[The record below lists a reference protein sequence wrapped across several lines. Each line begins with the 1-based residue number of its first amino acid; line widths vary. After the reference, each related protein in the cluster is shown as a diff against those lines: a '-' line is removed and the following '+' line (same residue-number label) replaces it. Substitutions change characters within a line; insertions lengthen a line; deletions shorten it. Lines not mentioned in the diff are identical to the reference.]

1 MPKIREIFQRHQDE
15 YMARYGETM
24 PAWHRQALHDVAACR
39 TQAMGGHVQECGDC
53 GHREYVYHSCRSR
66 ACPACHSGET
76 AAWLAA
82 RTAELLPVRYFHV
95 VFTVPEALREPLRR
109 NQTALCGALM
119 RAAAEAVSVLA
130 ADPKYLGGAPGIL
143 AVLHTWGRTLV
154 WHPHVHCLVTAGGVA
169 ANNHTWLEA
178 PNPAFLVPVQA
189 LGAVFRGRFA
199 ALARAAAPDLPLP
212 GEVFAPGV
220 RWVVHAKPCLAGAAQ
235 VVDYLGRYIHRLPV
249 SDARILTA
257 TSTAVTF
264 RYRDTATGKN
274 RAMTLSPMEFI
285 RRCLQHV
292 PPTGFH
298 RIRYYGLWS
307 PACRGRLRRAMLMLA
322 AVRVTLAA
330 AISIVAEFAQAA
342 HQAVAVCR
350 CPRCQSRNV
359 RAIAWFR
366 PGEHGPP

>member
-1 MPKIREIFQRHQDE
+1 MPKIREIFQLHQDE

-24 PAWHRQALHDVAACR
+24 PPWHRQALHDVAACR

-53 GHREYVYHSCRSR
+53 GHREYMYHSCRSR

-82 RTAELLPVRYFHV
+82 RAAELLPVRYFHV

-235 VVDYLGRYIHRLPV
+235 VVDYLGRYI
-249 SDARILTA
+249 
-257 TSTAVTF
+257 
-264 RYRDTATGKN
+264 
-274 RAMTLSPMEFI
+274 

-307 PACRGRLRRAMLMLA
+307 PACRDRLRRVMLM
-322 AVRVTLAA
+322 LAA